1 MNIQLL
7 EKTCLSC
14 GVKLTEFE
22 VEEKNGYCIDCFQE
36 VNEENKELITK

>member
-7 EKTCLSC
+7 ERKCQGC

-22 VEEKNGYCIDCFQE
+22 IKEKEGYCMDCYQDT
-36 VNEENKELITK
+36 VISLSSTK

>member
-7 EKTCLSC
+7 ERKCQGC

-22 VEEKNGYCIDCFQE
+22 VVEKEGYCMECYQDTVRDQM
-36 VNEENKELITK
+36 VTK